1 MSNRNQETIGN
12 EGRAPT
18 RSPRR
23 RLAIVVSILF
33 HVALLTLLFCWYFPR
48 STTSEV
54 KSNSGAAGNAV
65 GPQSADSPRSP
76 SVPPAPSANV
86 PPEQIEA
93 SIQSQIK
100 QVERLSDDAKIAEL
114 EKNLRRLESI
124 ATEASVQEVTT
135 TIANSLGLEP
145 GPGPSEQPSSG
156 PFDHDTAQLHDV
168 LRNHSDSG
176 SWEYEFVM
184 VDAAGRTQTV
194 PMTAA
199 EGEPVYEAFDKMKQY
214 PMAAGIYR
222 QLVMPMIQKLIEAS
236 KVTQQAVDRAET
248 VGDEAEFNAEQPSV
262 P

>member
-1 MSNRNQETIGN
+1 MSDSDEQPQPGN
-12 EGRAPT
+12 EWKRGRGAT

-33 HVALLTLLFCWYFPR
+33 HIALLTLLFCWYLPR
-48 STTSEV
+48 STTTQV
-54 KSNSGAAGNAV
+54 KPNSVAAAKSV
-65 GPQSADSPRSP
+65 GPQSADAPQTR
-76 SVPPAPSANV
+76 VRPPAPAPYI

-93 SIQSQIK
+93 SIQSQIE
-100 QVERLSDDAKIAEL
+100 QVKRLSDDAKLTEL

-124 ATEASVQEVTT
+124 TTEASVQEITT

-145 GPGPSEQPSSG
+145 GPEPSEQQSSQ

-168 LRNHSDSG
+168 LRNRSDSG

-236 KVTQQAVDRAET
+236 KITQQATERAQTVDDVES
-248 VGDEAEFNAEQPSV
+248 E
-262 P
+262 